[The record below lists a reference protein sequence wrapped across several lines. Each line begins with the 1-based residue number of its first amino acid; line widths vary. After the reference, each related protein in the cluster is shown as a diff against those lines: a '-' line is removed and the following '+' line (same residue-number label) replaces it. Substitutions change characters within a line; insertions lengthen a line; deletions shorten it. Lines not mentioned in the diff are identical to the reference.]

1 MFCFGEKDSRS
12 KNLLSLVNEHSFK
25 TGICKGASVTVEF
38 SNTVSQQTATI
49 KRSIIVLNGKAKSEY
64 TFQSDQSRN
73 VTISRT
79 SLVEQL
85 CLLGINLDVVES
97 FVCMQQ
103 GSSVTF
109 FCCSYIF
116 PTS

>member
-1 MFCFGEKDSRS
+1 
-12 KNLLSLVNEHSFK
+12 
-25 TGICKGASVTVEF
+25 VEF

-73 VTISRT
+73 VPISRT

-109 FCCSYIF
+109 FFDVHIYFTIIF
-116 PTS
+116 NIINEKT